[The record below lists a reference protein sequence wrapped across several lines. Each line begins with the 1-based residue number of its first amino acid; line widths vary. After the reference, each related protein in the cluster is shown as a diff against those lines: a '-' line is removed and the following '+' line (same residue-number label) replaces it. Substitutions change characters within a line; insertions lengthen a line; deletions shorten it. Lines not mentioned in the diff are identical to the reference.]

1 MSQEYSC
8 VDLLQVSEAE
18 QKEGMEQ
25 LKAAAKKYVAYKAL
39 NAAWQFDIGGVG
51 GRTMTDRID
60 NFVLC
65 KRVVVEHPAME
76 HSAME
81 HSAMEHSAMEHS
93 DTEPAVEYPIQVAEF
108 LEEGDRICRIKKVID
123 DATNQYPF

>member
-25 LKAAAKKYVAYKAL
+25 LKAAAKKYAAYKAL
-39 NAAWQFDIGGVG
+39 NAAWQSDIGGVG

-65 KRVVVEHPAME
+65 KRVVVEHP
-76 HSAME
+76 
-81 HSAMEHSAMEHS
+81 

-108 LEEGDRICRIKKVID
+108 LEEEDRICRIKKVID
-123 DATNQYPF
+123 EATNQYPF

>member
-8 VDLLQVSEAE
+8 VDLLQLSEAE

-25 LKAAAKKYVAYKAL
+25 LKAAAKKYAAYKAL
-39 NAAWQFDIGGVG
+39 KAAWQSDIGGVG
-51 GRTMTDRID
+51 GRTMTDRIN

-65 KRVVVEHPAME
+65 KRVVVEHPNTE
-76 HSAME
+76 HSTIE
-81 HSAMEHSAMEHS
+81 HP

-108 LEEGDRICRIKKVID
+108 LEEGDRICRIKKAIGE
-123 DATNQYPF
+123 AINQYPF

>member
-25 LKAAAKKYVAYKAL
+25 LKAAAKKYAAYKAL

-51 GRTMTDRID
+51 QRTMTDRID

-65 KRVVVEHPAME
+65 KRVVVEHP
-76 HSAME
+76 
-81 HSAMEHSAMEHS
+81 
-93 DTEPAVEYPIQVAEF
+93 DTEPAVEYPIQVAEKNAEF
-108 LEEGDRICRIKKVID
+108 LAEGDRICHIEKAID
-123 DATNQYPF
+123 EATNQYPF